1 MLITHIVVIVLF
13 MSIEFIVLSVLI
25 MPLLAFS
32 SLLRIEFA
40 EPIEFVLTTNECMN
54 VLRRLASLIVAR
66 RAPLQFNRI
75 DFRCGHTGVAHGFRT
90 FELGHYPGR

>member
-1 MLITHIVVIVLF
+1 MVIVLITHIVVIVLF

-66 RAPLQFNRI
+66 RTPL
-75 DFRCGHTGVAHGFRT
+75 H
-90 FELGHYPGR
+90 